1 VESAIE
7 LADRLLSQGTTA
19 EPIVRPT
26 KFGRGV
32 GIVEAPRGVLIH
44 EFDLD
49 EKGRVRDANLII
61 PTNQNLANIEA
72 DLRGLVP
79 PMLAQQATRDEITA
93 RLEMLVRAYDP
104 CISCATHFL
113 DIDWVES

>member
-1 VESAIE
+1 M
-7 LADRLLSQGTTA
+7 ADRLLSNPATP
-19 EPIVRPT
+19 EPIVRPK

-32 GIVEAPRGVLIH
+32 GIVEAPRGALIH
-44 EFDLD
+44 EYDLD

-79 PMLAQQATRDEITA
+79 PMLVQKATREEITG